1 MHAHRRR
8 GSEVVDPFL
17 TAARRPWRGTGPHH
31 LELSSRL
38 HHARDWT
45 KTVFQTLSIEMK
57 AHAGRIWTPSGTMPS
72 CARRQSAIN
81 SLRAR
86 ARSASCATGGLEI
99 AVADM

>member
-1 MHAHRRR
+1 M
-8 GSEVVDPFL
+8 
-17 TAARRPWRGTGPHH
+17 
-31 LELSSRL
+31 
-38 HHARDWT
+38 
-45 KTVFQTLSIEMK
+45 FQTLSIEMK

-99 AVADM
+99 AVADMTLRLGGAVASPTCRKPQQQLRSLMW